1 MDSYNLSY
9 TLDPEQGKILSSLAR
24 RCRNING
31 WGPQELLQYAATAN
45 SQAEIDLK
53 LDFLQDAITHLE
65 TVDHMQA
72 EKDGVRITEE
82 ERAVCRSVA
91 DAFAEMYSLELMVL
105 DAGQYGF
112 VKLQYY
118 KHPFGFDETGIFT
131 SGRDLFDDLWGE
143 WYSLRLLALTKGTP
157 LAELDYQ
164 DMFRCL
170 PEDQQKEILDRRE
183 YFLGL
188 SGISL

>member
-9 TLDPEQGKILSSLAR
+9 TLDPEQGKILSGLAR

-53 LDFLQDAITHLE
+53 LDFLQDAVTHLE

-82 ERAVCRSVA
+82 ERAVCRRVA
-91 DAFAEMYSLELMVL
+91 DAFAEMYSLDLMVL
-105 DAGQYGF
+105 DSGQYGF
-112 VKLQYY
+112 VKLQDY
-118 KHPFGFDETGIFT
+118 KHPFGFEEAGIFT

-143 WYSLRLLALTKGTP
+143 WYSLRLLALTKNTP

-164 DMFRCL
+164 DMFRFL
-170 PEDQQKEILDRRE
+170 PEKQQKEILDKRE
-183 YFLGL
+183 YFLGRA
-188 SGISL
+188 GITL

>member
-9 TLDPEQGKILSSLAR
+9 TLDPEQSKILSSLVR
-24 RCRNING
+24 RCRDING
-31 WGPQELLQYAATAN
+31 WGSHELLQYAATAN

-53 LDFLQDAITHLE
+53 LDFLQDAVSHLE
-65 TVDHMQA
+65 IVHSAQA
-72 EKDGVRITEE
+72 EKDTVRITDE
-82 ERAVCRSVA
+82 ERIVCRRVA
-91 DAFAEMYSLELMVL
+91 DAFAEMYSLDLMVL

-118 KHPFGFDETGIFT
+118 KHPFGFDETNIFT
-131 SGRDLFDDLWGE
+131 SGRDLFDDLWNE
-143 WYSLRLLALTKGTP
+143 WYSLRLLELTKGTP

-170 PEDQQKEILDRRE
+170 SEKQQEEILGKRE

>member
-1 MDSYNLSY
+1 MDSYSLSY
-9 TLDPEQGKILSSLAR
+9 TLDPEQSKILSGLAR
-24 RCRNING
+24 RCRDING
-31 WGPQELLQYAATAN
+31 WGPQDLLQYAATAN

-53 LDFLQDAITHLE
+53 LDFLQDEVMHLE
-65 TVDHMQA
+65 NAQHNQT
-72 EKDGVRITEE
+72 EKNRVRITEE
-82 ERAVCRSVA
+82 ERLVCRRVV
-91 DAFAEMYSLELMVL
+91 DAFAEMYSLDLMVL

-118 KHPFGFDETGIFT
+118 QHPFSFDDTCIFT

-143 WYSLRLLALTKGTP
+143 WYSMRLLELTEGTP
-157 LAELDYQ
+157 LADLDYQ

-170 PEDQQKEILDRRE
+170 PEKQQNEILGKRE

-188 SGISL
+188 AGISL

>member
-9 TLDPEQGKILSSLAR
+9 TLDPEQCRTLSGLAR
-24 RCRNING
+24 RCRDING

-53 LDFLQDAITHLE
+53 LDFLQDTVAHLE
-65 TVDHMQA
+65 IVHNTQA
-72 EKDGVRITEE
+72 EKDAVRITEE
-82 ERAVCRSVA
+82 ERAVCRRVA
-91 DAFAEMYSLELMVL
+91 DAFAEMYSLDLMVL

-143 WYSLRLLALTKGTP
+143 WYSFQLLALTKGTP
-157 LAELDYQ
+157 LADLDYQ
-164 DMFRCL
+164 EMFRCL
-170 PEDQQKEILDRRE
+170 PEDQQKEILGKRE

-188 SGISL
+188 AGISL

>member
-1 MDSYNLSY
+1 MDSYSLSY
-9 TLDPEQGKILSSLAR
+9 TLDPEQGKILSGLAR
-24 RCRNING
+24 RCQGING

-53 LDFLQDAITHLE
+53 LDFLQDEVMHLE
-65 TVDHMQA
+65 NAQHNQT
-72 EKDGVRITEE
+72 EKNRVHISED
-82 ERAVCRSVA
+82 ERLICRRVA
-91 DAFAEMYSLELMVL
+91 DAFAEMYSLDLMVL

-170 PEDQQKEILDRRE
+170 PENQQKEILGKRE
-183 YFLGL
+183 YFLVR
-188 SGISL
+188 SGITL

>member
-9 TLDPEQGKILSSLAR
+9 TLDPEQGKILSGLAR

-53 LDFLQDAITHLE
+53 LDFLQDAVTHLE

-82 ERAVCRSVA
+82 ERAVCRRVA
-91 DAFAEMYSLELMVL
+91 DAFAEMYSLDLMVL

-112 VKLQYY
+112 VKLQDY
-118 KHPFGFDETGIFT
+118 KHPFGFEEAGIFT

-143 WYSLRLLALTKGTP
+143 WYSLRLLALTKNTP

-164 DMFRCL
+164 DMFRFL
-170 PEDQQKEILDRRE
+170 PEKQQKEILDKRE
-183 YFLGL
+183 YFLGRA
-188 SGISL
+188 GITL

>member
-1 MDSYNLSY
+1 MDSYSLSY
-9 TLDPEQGKILSSLAR
+9 TLDPEQGKILSGLAR
-24 RCRNING
+24 RCQGING

-53 LDFLQDAITHLE
+53 LDFLQDEVMHLE
-65 TVDHMQA
+65 NAQHNQT
-72 EKDGVRITEE
+72 EKNRVHISED
-82 ERAVCRSVA
+82 ERLICRRVA
-91 DAFAEMYSLELMVL
+91 DAFAEMYSLDLMVL

-118 KHPFGFDETGIFT
+118 QHPFSFDDTCIFT

-143 WYSLRLLALTKGTP
+143 WYSMRLLDLTEGTP
-157 LAELDYQ
+157 LADLDYQ

-170 PEDQQKEILDRRE
+170 PENQQKEILGKRE
-183 YFLGL
+183 YFLNL
-188 SGISL
+188 AGISL

>member
-1 MDSYNLSY
+1 MDSYSLSY
-9 TLDPEQGKILSSLAR
+9 TLDPEQGRILSGLVR
-24 RCRNING
+24 RCRDING

-45 SQAEIDLK
+45 SQAEVDLK
-53 LDFLQDAITHLE
+53 LDFLQDAVTHLE
-65 TVDHMQA
+65 IVNSTQA
-72 EKDGVRITEE
+72 EKDAVRITED
-82 ERAVCRSVA
+82 ERIVCRRVA
-91 DAFAEMYSLELMVL
+91 DAFAEMYSLDLMVL

-118 KHPFGFDETGIFT
+118 KHPFGFDDTCIFT

-157 LAELDYQ
+157 LADLDYQ

-170 PEDQQKEILDRRE
+170 PENQQKEILDKRE

>member
-1 MDSYNLSY
+1 MDSYSLSY
-9 TLDPEQGKILSSLAR
+9 TLDPEQGKILSGLAR
-24 RCRNING
+24 RCQGING

-53 LDFLQDAITHLE
+53 LDFLQDEVMHLE
-65 TVDHMQA
+65 NAQHNQT
-72 EKDGVRITEE
+72 EKNRVHISED
-82 ERAVCRSVA
+82 ERLICRRVA
-91 DAFAEMYSLELMVL
+91 DAFAEMYSLDLMVL

-112 VKLQYY
+112 VKLQDYSY
-118 KHPFGFDETGIFT
+118 PFGFEEAGIFT

-157 LAELDYQ
+157 LADLDYQ

-170 PEDQQKEILDRRE
+170 PENQQKEILDKRE

>member
-9 TLDPEQGKILSSLAR
+9 TLDPEQCKTLSGLAR
-24 RCRNING
+24 RCRDING

-53 LDFLQDAITHLE
+53 LDFLQDEVMHLE
-65 TVDHMQA
+65 NAQHNQT
-72 EKDGVRITEE
+72 EKNRVHISED
-82 ERAVCRSVA
+82 ERLICRRVA
-91 DAFAEMYSLELMVL
+91 DAFAEMYSLDLMVL

-118 KHPFGFDETGIFT
+118 QHPFSFDDTCIFT

-143 WYSLRLLALTKGTP
+143 WYSMRLLELTEGTP
-157 LAELDYQ
+157 LADLDYQ

-170 PEDQQKEILDRRE
+170 PENQQKEILGKRE
-183 YFLGL
+183 YFLNL
-188 SGISL
+188 AGISL

>member
-1 MDSYNLSY
+1 MDSYSLSY
-9 TLDPEQGKILSSLAR
+9 TLDPDQGKTLSGLAR
-24 RCRNING
+24 RCRDING
-31 WGPQELLQYAATAN
+31 WDPQKLLQYAATAN
-45 SQAEIDLK
+45 SQAEINLK
-53 LDFLQDAITHLE
+53 LDFLQDAVAHLE
-65 TVDHMQA
+65 IVDRTQA
-72 EKDGVRITEE
+72 EKDAVRITDEE
-82 ERAVCRSVA
+82 WAVCRRVA
-91 DAFAEMYSLELMVL
+91 DAFAEIYSLDLMVL

-118 KHPFGFDETGIFT
+118 KHPFGFDEAGIFT

-188 SGISL
+188 AGISL

>member
-1 MDSYNLSY
+1 MDSYSLSY
-9 TLDPEQGKILSSLAR
+9 TLDPEQDQILSGLAR

-31 WGPQELLQYAATAN
+31 WGLQELLQYAATAN
-45 SQAEIDLK
+45 FHAEIDLK
-53 LDFLQDAITHLE
+53 LDFLQDTVTQLE
-65 TVDHMQA
+65 IVNCRQA
-72 EKDGVRITEE
+72 QKDSVRITEE
-82 ERAVCRSVA
+82 ERAVCRRVV
-91 DAFAEMYSLELMVL
+91 DAFAEMYSLDLMVL

-118 KHPFGFDETGIFT
+118 KHPFHFDYTCIFT

-143 WYSLRLLALTKGTP
+143 WYSFRLLAITKGTP

-170 PEDQQKEILDRRE
+170 PEEQQKEILGKRE
-183 YFLGL
+183 HFLVL
-188 SGISL
+188 AGISL

>member
-31 WGPQELLQYAATAN
+31 WDPQELLQYAATAN

-82 ERAVCRSVA
+82 ERAVCRRVA

>member
-1 MDSYNLSY
+1 MDSYSLSF
-9 TLDPEQGKILSSLAR
+9 TLDPEQHKILSGLAR
-24 RCRNING
+24 RCRDING

-53 LDFLQDAITHLE
+53 LDFLQNAVTHLE
-65 TVDHMQA
+65 NANRTQT
-72 EKDGVRITEE
+72 EKDRLRITEE
-82 ERAVCRSVA
+82 ERAVCRRVA
-91 DAFAEMYSLELMVL
+91 DAFAEMYSLDLMVL

-118 KHPFGFDETGIFT
+118 KHPFGFDETDIFT
-131 SGRDLFDDLWGE
+131 SGRDLFDNLWGE
-143 WYSLRLLALTKGTP
+143 WYSLRLLELTKDTP
-157 LAELDYQ
+157 LADLDYP

-170 PEDQQKEILDRRE
+170 PEEQQKEILGRRE
-183 YFLGL
+183 YFLSL

>member
-9 TLDPEQGKILSSLAR
+9 TLDPEQCKTLSGLAR

-31 WGPQELLQYAATAN
+31 WGPQELLQYAVTAN

-53 LDFLQDAITHLE
+53 LDFLQDAVAHLE
-65 TVDHMQA
+65 TVEHMQA
-72 EKDGVRITEE
+72 EKDRVRITEE
-82 ERAVCRSVA
+82 ERAVCRRVA
-91 DAFAEMYSLELMVL
+91 DAFAEMYSLDLMVL

-112 VKLQYY
+112 VKLQDYSY
-118 KHPFGFDETGIFT
+118 PFGFEEAGIFT

-157 LAELDYQ
+157 LADLDYQ
-164 DMFRCL
+164 DMFSCL

>member
-9 TLDPEQGKILSSLAR
+9 TLDPEQGRTLSGLAR
-24 RCRNING
+24 RCRTING

-53 LDFLQDAITHLE
+53 LDFLQDAVAHLE
-65 TVDHMQA
+65 IVHSTQA
-72 EKDGVRITEE
+72 EKDAVRITDE
-82 ERAVCRSVA
+82 ERAVCRRVA
-91 DAFAEMYSLELMVL
+91 NAFAEMYSLDLMVL

-112 VKLQYY
+112 VKQQYY
-118 KHPFGFDETGIFT
+118 KHPYGFDETGIFT

-157 LAELDYQ
+157 LADLDYQ

-170 PEDQQKEILDRRE
+170 PEDQQKEILGKRE

-188 SGISL
+188 AGISL

>member
-9 TLDPEQGKILSSLAR
+9 TLDPEQNKTLSGLAR
-24 RCRNING
+24 RCRCING
-31 WGPQELLQYAATAN
+31 WGTQELLQYAATAN

-53 LDFLQDAITHLE
+53 LDFLQDVVTHLE
-65 TVDHMQA
+65 NTNQTQA
-72 EKDGVRITEE
+72 EKDRVRITED
-82 ERAVCRSVA
+82 ERAVCRRVA
-91 DAFAEMYSLELMVL
+91 DAFAEMYSLDLMVL

-143 WYSLRLLALTKGTP
+143 WYSLRLLELTKGTP
-157 LAELDYQ
+157 LADLDYQ

-170 PEDQQKEILDRRE
+170 PEQQQKEILGRRE
-183 YFLGL
+183 YFLNL
-188 SGISL
+188 AGISL

>member
-1 MDSYNLSY
+1 MDSYRLSF
-9 TLDPEQGKILSSLAR
+9 TLDPEQAKTLSGLSR
-24 RCRNING
+24 RCRDING
-31 WGPQELLQYAATAN
+31 WGPHELLQYAATAN
-45 SQAEIDLK
+45 SSAEIDLK
-53 LDFLQDAITHLE
+53 LDFLQDAVTHLE
-65 TVDHMQA
+65 NAGRMQA
-72 EKDGVRITEE
+72 EKDGVRITDEE
-82 ERAVCRSVA
+82 KAVCRKVA
-91 DAFAEMYSLELMVL
+91 DAFAEMYSIDLMVL

-118 KHPFGFDETGIFT
+118 KHPFGFDETSLFT

-143 WYSLRLLALTKGTP
+143 WYTWRLLALTKGTP

-170 PEDQQKEILDRRE
+170 PEEQRTELLGKRE

>member
-1 MDSYNLSY
+1 MAYVPAGFSD
-9 TLDPEQGKILSSLAR
+9 
-24 RCRNING
+24 C
-31 WGPQELLQYAATAN
+31 QELLQHAATAN

-53 LDFLQDAITHLE
+53 LDFLQDAVTHLE

-82 ERAVCRSVA
+82 ERTVCRKVT
-91 DAFAEMYSLELMVL
+91 DALSEMYNLDLMVL
-105 DAGQYGF
+105 DDGQYGF
-112 VKLQYY
+112 VKPQDY

-143 WYSLRLLALTKGTP
+143 WYSLRLLALTKNTP

-164 DMFRCL
+164 GMSCCL
-170 PEDQQKEILDRRE
+170 PEKQQEEILGKRE
-183 YFLGL
+183 YFLDR
-188 SGISL
+188 SGITL

>member
-9 TLDPEQGKILSSLAR
+9 TLDPEQGKILSGLAR
-24 RCRNING
+24 RCRDING

-53 LDFLQDAITHLE
+53 LDFLQDVVAHME
-65 TVDHMQA
+65 TVEHMQA
-72 EKDGVRITEE
+72 EKDRVRITEE
-82 ERAVCRSVA
+82 ERAVCRRVA
-91 DAFAEMYSLELMVL
+91 DAFAEMYSLDLMVL

-112 VKLQYY
+112 VKLQDYNY
-118 KHPFGFDETGIFT
+118 PFGFEEAGIFT
-131 SGRDLFDDLWGE
+131 SGRDLFDNLWGE

-157 LAELDYQ
+157 LADLDYQ
-164 DMFRCL
+164 EMFRCL
-170 PEDQQKEILDRRE
+170 PEDQQKEILGKRE

-188 SGISL
+188 AGISL

>member
-82 ERAVCRSVA
+82 ERAVCRRVA

>member
-9 TLDPEQGKILSSLAR
+9 TLDPEQGKILSGLAR

-53 LDFLQDAITHLE
+53 LDFLQDAVTHLE

-82 ERAVCRSVA
+82 ERAVCRRVA
-91 DAFAEMYSLELMVL
+91 DAFAEMYSLDLMVL

-112 VKLQYY
+112 VKLQDYNY
-118 KHPFGFDETGIFT
+118 PFGFEEAGIFT

-143 WYSLRLLALTKGTP
+143 WYSLRLLALTKNTP

-164 DMFRCL
+164 DMFRFL
-170 PEDQQKEILDRRE
+170 PEKQQKEILDKRE
-183 YFLGL
+183 YFLGRA
-188 SGISL
+188 GITL

>member
-9 TLDPEQGKILSSLAR
+9 TLDPEQGKTLSGLAR
-24 RCRNING
+24 RCRAING

-53 LDFLQDAITHLE
+53 LDFLQDAVAHLE
-65 TVDHMQA
+65 IVHSTQA
-72 EKDGVRITEE
+72 EKDAVRITEG
-82 ERAVCRSVA
+82 ERAVCRRVA
-91 DAFAEMYSLELMVL
+91 DAFAEMYSLDLMVL

-118 KHPFGFDETGIFT
+118 KHPFGFDEAGIFT

>member
-9 TLDPEQGKILSSLAR
+9 TLDPEQSKILSGLVR

-31 WGPQELLQYAATAN
+31 WSPQELLQYAATAN
-45 SQAEIDLK
+45 SQTEIDLK
-53 LDFLQDAITHLE
+53 LDFLQDAVTHLE

-82 ERAVCRSVA
+82 ERAVCRRVA
-91 DAFAEMYSLELMVL
+91 DAFAEMYSLDLMVL

-143 WYSLRLLALTKGTP
+143 WYSLRLLEFTKNTP
-157 LAELDYQ
+157 LADLDYQ
-164 DMFRCL
+164 NMFRYL
-170 PEDQQKEILDRRE
+170 PEEQQKEILGKRE
-183 YFLGL
+183 YFLDRA
-188 SGISL
+188 GISL

>member
-82 ERAVCRSVA
+82 ERAVCRRVA

-157 LAELDYQ
+157 LAVLDYQ

-170 PEDQQKEILDRRE
+170 PKEQQEEILGKRE
-183 YFLGL
+183 YFLDRA
-188 SGISL
+188 GITL

>member
-9 TLDPEQGKILSSLAR
+9 TLDPEQGRTLSGLAR
-24 RCRNING
+24 RCRTING

-53 LDFLQDAITHLE
+53 LDFLQDAVAHLE
-65 TVDHMQA
+65 IVHSTQA
-72 EKDGVRITEE
+72 EKDAVRITDE
-82 ERAVCRSVA
+82 ERAVCRRVA
-91 DAFAEMYSLELMVL
+91 NAFAEMYSLDLMVL

-112 VKLQYY
+112 VKLQDY
-118 KHPFGFDETGIFT
+118 KHPFGFEEAGIFT

>member
-1 MDSYNLSY
+1 MDSYSLSY
-9 TLDPEQGKILSSLAR
+9 TLDPEQGKILSGLAR
-24 RCRNING
+24 RCQGING

-53 LDFLQDAITHLE
+53 LDFLQDEVMHLE
-65 TVDHMQA
+65 NAQHNQT
-72 EKDGVRITEE
+72 EKNRVHISED
-82 ERAVCRSVA
+82 ERLICRRVA
-91 DAFAEMYSLELMVL
+91 DAFAEMYSLDLMVL

-118 KHPFGFDETGIFT
+118 QHPFSFDDTCIFT

-143 WYSLRLLALTKGTP
+143 WYSMRLLELTEGTP
-157 LAELDYQ
+157 LANLDYQ

-170 PEDQQKEILDRRE
+170 PENQQKEILGKRE
-183 YFLGL
+183 YFLNL
-188 SGISL
+188 AGISL

>member
-9 TLDPEQGKILSSLAR
+9 TLDPEQGKILSGLAR
-24 RCRNING
+24 RCQNING

-53 LDFLQDAITHLE
+53 LDFLQDAVTHLE

-72 EKDGVRITEE
+72 EKDAVRITEE
-82 ERAVCRSVA
+82 ERTVCRRVA
-91 DAFAEMYSLELMVL
+91 DAFAEMYSLDLMVL

-112 VKLQYY
+112 VKLQDYNY
-118 KHPFGFDETGIFT
+118 PFGFEEAGIFT
-131 SGRDLFDDLWGE
+131 SGRDLFDELWGE
-143 WYSLRLLALTKGTP
+143 WYSLRLLALTKNTP

-170 PEDQQKEILDRRE
+170 PEKQQEEILGKRE
-183 YFLGL
+183 YFLDR
-188 SGISL
+188 SGITL

>member
-1 MDSYNLSY
+1 MLGAAYVPAGFSD
-9 TLDPEQGKILSSLAR
+9 
-24 RCRNING
+24 C
-31 WGPQELLQYAATAN
+31 QELLQYAATAN

-53 LDFLQDAITHLE
+53 LDFLQDAVTHLG

-82 ERAVCRSVA
+82 ERAVCRRVA
-91 DAFAEMYSLELMVL
+91 DAFAEMYSLDLMVL

-118 KHPFGFDETGIFT
+118 KHPFGFDEAGIFT

-143 WYSLRLLALTKGTP
+143 WYSLRLLVLTKGTP

-170 PEDQQKEILDRRE
+170 PKEQQEEILGKRE
-183 YFLGL
+183 YFLDRA
-188 SGISL
+188 GITL